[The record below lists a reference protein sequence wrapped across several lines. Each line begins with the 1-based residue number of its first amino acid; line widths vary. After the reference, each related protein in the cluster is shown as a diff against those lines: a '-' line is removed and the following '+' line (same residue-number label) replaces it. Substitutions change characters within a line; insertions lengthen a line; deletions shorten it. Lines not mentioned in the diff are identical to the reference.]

1 MLFAK
6 YDLDHNRE
14 LDEDELKRMF
24 EDLEGKKKQLEKQ
37 IESEQKR
44 PMSAAAIGFGASADD
59 VNRLVRRVDRMEYTL
74 SLIAAKIDSVL
85 EGRIIL
91 PKSGMDQDKEEAL
104 ANWEK

>member
-37 IESEQKR
+37 IECEQKR
-44 PMSAAAIGFGASADD
+44 PSTAAMGFGASTDD

-85 EGRIIL
+85 DGKIIL
-91 PKSGMDQDKEEAL
+91 PKPGADKDKEEAL